1 MSLLFREKFDGSIL
15 DITVLLSSQVFT
27 ATLSL
32 STSAHVNVW
41 VINYVRIHPGLGVA
55 APISSGTS
63 TVTSSPYQ
71 TTGLE

>member
-1 MSLLFREKFDGSIL
+1 M
-15 DITVLLSSQVFT
+15 VLLSSQVFT

-32 STSAHVNVW
+32 YLNVW
-41 VINYVRIHPGLGVA
+41 VINYVRIHPGLGVD